1 MIKLGKKNNF
11 HFFFIFLILLHYII
25 PLILLGNITLFYH
38 DVLDAGVV
46 YNHILGKFYNGV
58 TNPFDIFLSGNIQ
71 GVYMQNIL
79 KPFSLIYSVLNSE
92 LAYWT
97 SDLIIKLT
105 SYFAFFLI
113 SKKIV
118 KDHFISCL
126 TACLYAYFNANAL
139 NGFGT
144 AIFPYLIYICLFKDN
159 LKIKNYLIIFFFG
172 INSDLVS
179 SLIFAPILLI
189 IVYLFNSKL
198 IFKKKLLFVKLISL
212 FYFSMA
218 LTSLNLFYIFFFI
231 EEFHRTTF
239 FNERPSFIQNLK
251 EAFFGIFHLPT
262 NTSWS
267 FFKKIPQT
275 ILVAPII
282 IFSLLSKNLKVK
294 NLVILIILYFTIKF
308 FIDLKFFE
316 SIKSNLFLFKAYKIT
331 WIEIYFPFIHIFLL
345 LLLFK
350 YFEFKKMLVIIS
362 FISIFTFQISPSI
375 VPFYKENIL
384 KNDEIY
390 KNIYTFSGYYSKDDY
405 NKIKKIVKKDR
416 AMSVGL
422 DPMVAVMNEIKV
434 IDGYHNLY
442 PKKYKID
449 FRNIIEKELSKK
461 NSIKNYYDHW
471 GNRVYAFISDPKKI
485 DLDFNAAKE
494 IGAKY
499 VISKYVIN
507 NEKLIQRCVDCKIE
521 VYLYEIF

>member
-1 MIKLGKKNNF
+1 
-11 HFFFIFLILLHYII
+11 
-25 PLILLGNITLFYH
+25 
-38 DVLDAGVV
+38 
-46 YNHILGKFYNGV
+46 
-58 TNPFDIFLSGNIQ
+58 
-71 GVYMQNIL
+71 
-79 KPFSLIYSVLNSE
+79 
-92 LAYWT
+92 
-97 SDLIIKLT
+97 
-105 SYFAFFLI
+105 
-113 SKKIV
+113 
-118 KDHFISCL
+118 
-126 TACLYAYFNANAL
+126 
-139 NGFGT
+139 
-144 AIFPYLIYICLFKDN
+144 
-159 LKIKNYLIIFFFG
+159 
-172 INSDLVS
+172 
-179 SLIFAPILLI
+179 
-189 IVYLFNSKL
+189 
-198 IFKKKLLFVKLISL
+198 
-212 FYFSMA
+212 MA